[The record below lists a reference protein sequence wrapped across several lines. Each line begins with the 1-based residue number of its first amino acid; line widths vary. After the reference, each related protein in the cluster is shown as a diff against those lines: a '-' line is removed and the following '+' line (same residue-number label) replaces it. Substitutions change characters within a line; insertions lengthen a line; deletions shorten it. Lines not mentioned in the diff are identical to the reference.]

1 MLAAD
6 ANMAGCELS
15 WPIDY
20 IIIDAESNKPG
31 GYKLLFSLAPNEE
44 LNADNPGLWLPSD
57 ATE

>member
-44 LNADNPGLWLPSD
+44 LNADNPGL
-57 ATE
+57 